1 MRAHVLSD
9 PALVKHAGRF
19 AWLSVD
25 TEKAQNAGFVEKFP
39 VESWPTFYV
48 IDAST
53 EKPVLKWTGTLDVP
67 RLEKLFDDGEIAARA
82 SGGNTPEEALAL
94 ADRAN
99 GEGRKSDAAKLYRQ
113 VLQKAPRDWA
123 GRSRTIESLVTALG
137 NAGAFQECA
146 QEALNQIPSMSQ
158 GSALASTATE
168 GLQCAL
174 NAPENTPNRGELID
188 ELETRVRDALSIPDL
203 IADDRGGMYQL
214 LVETAKVKGNKSL
227 AKERTS
233 EWLAFLDAEAAKSP
247 TAEARAS
254 LDSYRLAAAIESGE
268 PARAIPALQAS
279 ERDLPR
285 DYNPPLRLAI
295 AYAQL
300 AKYDEALRAADR
312 AMSKVY
318 GPRKLKV
325 FEAKASIYLKKGDR
339 RRAQGVLEEGIRVA
353 QSLPKA
359 QRSEKA
365 IARLRASLDQAR
377 GAATAQTR

>member
-1 MRAHVLSD
+1 MRAHVLTD
-9 PALVKHAGRF
+9 PALAKHAGRF

-25 TEKAQNAGFVEKFP
+25 TEKAQNASFVEKFP
-39 VESWPTFYV
+39 VESWPTFFV

-53 EKPVLKWTGTLDVP
+53 EKPVLKWTGTLDIP
-67 RLEKLFDDGEIAARA
+67 RLEKLFDDGEIAVRA
-82 SGGNTPEEALAL
+82 SGGNTPEEALAV
-94 ADRAN
+94 ADRAYS
-99 GEGRKSDAAKLYRQ
+99 EGRKADAAKLYRQ
-113 VLQKAPRDWA
+113 VLQRAPRDWPR
-123 GRSRTIESLVTALG
+123 RSRVIESLVTALG

-146 QEALNQIPSMSQ
+146 KEALNQIPSLHQ
-158 GSALASTATE
+158 GAALASTAAE

-174 NAPENTPNRGELID
+174 NAPENTPNRGELIAG
-188 ELETRVRDALSIPDL
+188 LETRVRDALSIPDL

-214 LVETAKVKGNKSL
+214 LVEVAKVKGDKPL
-227 AKERTS
+227 AKERAY

-247 TAEARAS
+247 PPEARAY
-254 LDSYRLAAAIESGE
+254 LDSYRLAAAIEAGE
-268 PARAIPALQAS
+268 PALAIPALQAS
-279 ERDLPR
+279 ERELPR

-295 AYAQL
+295 AYTQL
-300 AKYDEALRAADR
+300 GKYDEALRAADR

-325 FEAKASIYLKKGDR
+325 FETKANSYLKKGDR
-339 RRAQGVLEEGIRVA
+339 RKAQRVLEDGLRVA

>member
-1 MRAHVLSD
+1 MRANVLTD

-25 TEKAQNAGFVEKFP
+25 TEKAQNASFVEKFP

-48 IDAST
+48 IDGST
-53 EKPVLKWTGTLDVP
+53 EKPVLKWTGTLDLP
-67 RLEKLFDDGEIAARA
+67 RLERLFDDGEIAVRG

-113 VLQKAPRDWA
+113 VLEKAPPDWS
-123 GRSRTIESLVTALG
+123 GRSRAIESLVTAL
-137 NAGAFQECA
+137 ADAKSFQECA
-146 QEALNQIPSMSQ
+146 QEALNRIPSLSQ
-158 GSALASTATE
+158 GSAVASTATA

-174 NAPENTPNRGELID
+174 NAPENAPHRGELIAA
-188 ELETRVRDALSIPDL
+188 LEARVRDALSIPDL
-203 IADDRGGMYQL
+203 IADDRGGLYQL
-214 LVETAKVKGNKSL
+214 LVETAKVKGDKSL
-227 AKERTS
+227 AKERAS
-233 EWLAFLDAEAAKSP
+233 EWLAFLDAEAAKAP

-254 LDSYRLAAAIESGE
+254 LDSYRLTAAIESGE

-285 DYNPPLRLAI
+285 DYNPPLRLAS
-295 AYAQL
+295 AYARL
-300 AKYDEALRAADR
+300 GKYDEALRAADR

-325 FEAKASIYLKKGDR
+325 FEMKANIYLKKGDR
-339 RRAQGVLEEGIRVA
+339 RRAQGLLEEGLRVA

-359 QRSEKA
+359 QRSETS
-365 IARLRASLDQAR
+365 IARLRALLDQAR

>member
-1 MRAHVLSD
+1 MYRDS
-9 PALVKHAGRF
+9 R
-19 AWLSVD
+19 SCST
-25 TEKAQNAGFVEKFP
+25 TEKSRRAPLQATP
-39 VESWPTFYV
+39 RRRLWP
-48 IDAST
+48 
-53 EKPVLKWTGTLDVP
+53 WQTGLTARGENRMQQSFTARSCK
-67 RLEKLFDDGEIAARA
+67 RLHGIGRGGSRA
-82 SGGNTPEEALAL
+82 
-94 ADRAN
+94 
-99 GEGRKSDAAKLYRQ
+99 
-113 VLQKAPRDWA
+113 
-123 GRSRTIESLVTALG
+123 IESLVTALG
-137 NAGAFQECA
+137 NAGACQECA
-146 QEALNQIPSMSQ
+146 QEALNQIPSLSQ